1 MYRNEDYYYFENQ
14 EFKADKSNNAL
25 SFKCQKNGTHS
36 FAFINESRKR
46 FILNI
51 ESLQQVLKLLRMFS
65 SQEERTFRLRVPIE
79 ENARNLA
86 AGVKKTEEEETNNDD
101 DDFEVNAVNKESLTP
116 QRIYNGESKNKYNIY
131 LTMTKYQY
139 GKGVDEI
146 CLQDKGYKFYLNGR
160 FLIQNIIDMESDIEK
175 FILEF
180 KNYQKILN
188 HSEVS
193 FVKFYTNM
201 RIEEG
206 RVEEEKRFLDTSDE
220 DEDVYLGNFLRNKRM
235 MNEFKFR
242 LSNNISKTFSSSS
255 EVRLGRIIYLLT
267 HREFQFNKF
276 KKMVSNNKKTIKKC
290 VV

>member
-1 MYRNEDYYYFENQ
+1 MYRNEDYFENQ
-14 EFKADKSNNAL
+14 EFKADNKSNISL

-36 FAFINESRKR
+36 FAFVNETRKR
-46 FILNI
+46 FTLNI

-65 SQEERTFRLRVPIE
+65 SQKEDRTFRLRVPIE

-86 AGVKKTEEEETNNDD
+86 AAGEKTNNNDH
-101 DDFEVNAVNKESLTP
+101 DDFEVNAADKESSLTP
-116 QRIYNGESKNKYNIY
+116 QRIYNGESKNKYIY

-139 GKGVDEI
+139 GKGVDKL
-146 CLQDKGYKFYLNGR
+146 CLQDKGYKFYLDGR
-160 FLIQNIIDMESDIEK
+160 FLIQNIIDMENDVEK

-188 HSEVS
+188 HSEES
-193 FVKFYTNM
+193 FVKFYTNV

-206 RVEEEKRFLDTSDE
+206 RVEEQKRFLDTSDE

-235 MNEFKFR
+235 MDEFKFR

-255 EVRLGRIIYLLT
+255 EVRLGCIIYILT
-267 HREFQFNKF
+267 HRDHQFNKF

>member
-1 MYRNEDYYYFENQ
+1 MYRNEYYFENQ
-14 EFKADKSNNAL
+14 EFKADKSNISL

-36 FAFINESRKR
+36 FAFVNETRKR
-46 FILNI
+46 FTLNI
-51 ESLQQVLKLLRMFS
+51 ESLQQVLKLLKMFS
-65 SQEERTFRLRVPIE
+65 SQKEDRTFRLRVPIE

-86 AGVKKTEEEETNNDD
+86 AGEKKTNNDVDDD
-101 DDFEVNAVNKESLTP
+101 DDFEVNAAAADKESLTP

-139 GKGVDEI
+139 GEGVDKL
-146 CLQDKGYKFYLNGR
+146 CLQDKGYKFYLDGR
-160 FLIQNIIDMESDIEK
+160 FVIQNIIDMESDVEK

-188 HSEVS
+188 HSEES
-193 FVKFYTNM
+193 FVKFYTNV

-206 RVEEEKRFLDTSDE
+206 RVEEQKRFLDTSDE
-220 DEDVYLGNFLRNKRM
+220 DEEVYLGNFLRNKRM
-235 MNEFKFR
+235 MNDFKFR

-255 EVRLGRIIYLLT
+255 EVRLGCIIYILT
-267 HREFQFNKF
+267 HRDHQFNKL

>member
-1 MYRNEDYYYFENQ
+1 MYRNEYYFENQ
-14 EFKADKSNNAL
+14 EFKADKSNISL

-36 FAFINESRKR
+36 FAFVNETRKR
-46 FILNI
+46 FTLNI
-51 ESLQQVLKLLRMFS
+51 ESLQQVLKLLKMFS
-65 SQEERTFRLRVPIE
+65 SQKEERTFRLRVPIE

-86 AGVKKTEEEETNNDD
+86 AGEKTNNE
-101 DDFEVNAVNKESLTP
+101 DDFEVNAAADKESLTP
-116 QRIYNGESKNKYNIY
+116 QRIYNGESKKKYIY

-139 GKGVDEI
+139 GKGVDKL
-146 CLQDKGYKFYLNGR
+146 CLQDKGYKFYLDGR
-160 FLIQNIIDMESDIEK
+160 FVIQNIIDMESDVEK

-188 HSEVS
+188 HSEES
-193 FVKFYTNM
+193 FVKFYTNV

-206 RVEEEKRFLDTSDE
+206 RVEEQKRFLDTSDE
-220 DEDVYLGNFLRNKRM
+220 DEEVYLGNFLRNKRM
-235 MNEFKFR
+235 MNDFKFR

-255 EVRLGRIIYLLT
+255 EVRLGCIIYILT
-267 HREFQFNKF
+267 HRDHQFNKL